1 MLGRKG
7 GASPR
12 LLVRRNVA
20 IVLLVSGQGG
30 SSGNLLAVRRGV
42 RRRAW
47 LAADLPRVSLA
58 RVLLA
63 ANNTRV
69 AVPLARQLGR

>member
-1 MLGRKG
+1 M
-7 GASPR
+7 
-12 LLVRRNVA
+12 
-20 IVLLVSGQGG
+20 
-30 SSGNLLAVRRGV
+30 AVRRGV

-47 LAADLPRVSLA
+47 LAADHPRVSLA